1 MKKLDTCPN
10 GPNAD
15 ICAGDPVE
23 YTVIETNGDQIVTP
37 YTNAFLQGAKANIE
51 IQKQCPLDLTEHL
64 GITYS
69 QNSAQ
74 LVLKALDPSVTRNVC
89 VLTLPYVG
97 G

>member
-1 MKKLDTCPN
+1 MSDMLVKLYSLP
-10 GPNAD
+10 PLAP
-15 ICAGDPVE
+15 AL
-23 YTVIETNGDQIVTP
+23 
-37 YTNAFLQGAKANIE
+37 AALAKANIE
-51 IQKQCPLDLTEHL
+51 IQKQCPLDFTEHL

-89 VLTLPYVG
+89 VLTLPYIG